1 MATRRSR
8 SDDEWQP
15 RPRRRRRVFSLAA
28 LALLGAA
35 VWFAP
40 ALIVLTDLRDR
51 PLEAIFAGIDGRVTS
66 RAAQWQWWGT
76 IEYRDVVLRDPA
88 GRPLVAVPR
97 VVIDRG
103 LASLLVH
110 PGDLGAVRLIGGE
123 ALVEV
128 RRGGSTIEDV
138 LAPWLAAVVQA
149 TAVPVSFEL
158 EVVDAAI
165 ELVDLEHHDA
175 WRITDLLAAGTVRPD
190 ATLAGWTI
198 SGRTRHTGAPLRDID
213 AAANRVASDRVQ
225 DSAGPLP
232 SGTPAWDQ
240 TGGPAGGAD
249 RPSPSARLDRT
260 TVAAGATAILAR
272 DGGWSVSSP
281 DNQSSDKPRT
291 LAVAAT
297 RLPLGLSSVLATR
310 FDAAHVL
317 DGLADVRLDITLPPP
332 PVVTAGDDSG
342 LPRKPPARSVSET
355 VRVAG
360 VVSGSQLAICQADTL
375 AELITLDRGEMPI
388 DLSVDGDR
396 ITVRSLKVDSQLF
409 KAEASGRIRLP
420 AGGTWDWAEALVGE
434 NFAVAADVD
443 LAAAARA
450 MPGGLTVRPDVR
462 VTGGQLQLS
471 AVARADGNE
480 RVLEVRASSRDLAA
494 VQSVVATAQDQPQT
508 GGAPRDGAKRQ
519 ERMLRWNE
527 PFTAW
532 LRGRRGTTRGD
543 RLRIEEAR
551 IASPAVEVSAFGTAE
566 SSTVQWTLD
575 FDKLVAEAGEV
586 LELEGVKL
594 AGTSQ
599 GRIDLVR
606 VPATTASHAKV
617 SASLSNFELARPG
630 RPPWRD
636 AELTIE
642 AEGTGGMAGATLLVD
657 QGHGIV
663 TAADDTLEVT
673 LTGGALVNVGSV
685 LSADARR
692 HGPWLRAAPGSQAIA
707 ADCSLTGDLARWQP
721 RWEGLL
727 PLTVLEGVD
736 LGGFAKA
743 SAALAAQGGSWQITR
758 AGGEVERL
766 TVKCNGRRI
775 SEPRAVA
782 SAAGR
787 WNPATGQVEISSA
800 ELLTPTLSLR
810 TGGLT
815 VLPARG
821 NAPLAAGLGTD
832 SIVDRV
838 RGKLQ
843 WQADVAR
850 LERWLLPPAT
860 ASRWPAAGRAWGT
873 AEILDTPIGMNVLVE
888 ATGSELAIS
897 STQLDTQLAEGAAV
911 AKGREAGA
919 AIPLWSEP
927 RATLVLEVTC
937 PPAQTPERM
946 TVNQLKLE
954 SSTVAVAA
962 AGSIGELSSRQT
974 VELGGNVAYDWEQ
987 VSRLLTPWTGGRLR
1001 LAGAGARPFS
1011 LRGPLG
1017 QLVVGATAAAE
1028 NAEQSLLLPEDW
1040 LSSARG
1046 AQAEKLARVA
1056 LPLPRPASA
1065 RSATDLSDR
1074 LRAFSIDTSAAW
1086 TAAEV
1091 AGFQFAP
1098 GEMTVR
1104 FFEGQLALGPFDL
1117 AASGGRLRGAPWLRL
1132 LPAPGE
1138 LIVPPGR
1145 CLDRVVLTQQMCDR
1159 WINWL
1164 VPLIGQSTQ
1173 TQGLMSVDLSGA
1185 RLPLGD
1191 PFGGEASGQVIFENL
1206 ESRPG
1211 ERVQPL
1217 VNLIVKLQSAIDP
1230 RFAFGDKA
1238 VLLRVRPEPVSVRL
1252 ADRRLWHEGLVMD
1265 AGQLVIRSAGSVGAD
1280 GTLAMMIEV
1289 AFRGDIMGATP
1300 VVGKLLR
1307 TPLVIPLKGTV
1318 NRPQFDARSM
1328 DLIIGRIVENT
1339 TEAVI
1344 GPQLSRGLETLFGN
1358 PPPPETASPSGQMS
1372 GQVPGQM
1379 SSGSG
1384 LEFPQPATR

>member
-15 RPRRRRRVFSLAA
+15 RPRRRRGVFSLAA

-35 VWFAP
+35 AWFAP

-103 LASLLVH
+103 LASLLIH

-123 ALVEV
+123 GLVEV

-165 ELVDLEHHDA
+165 ELVDLERNDA

-198 SGRTRHTGAPLRDID
+198 SGRTRHSGAPLRDID

-225 DSAGPLP
+225 DSAGPVP

-240 TGGPAGGAD
+240 ASGPAGGAD
-249 RPSPSARLDRT
+249 RASPSARLDRT

-281 DNQSSDKPRT
+281 DNQAADKPRT

-297 RLPLGLSSVLATR
+297 RFPLGLSSMLATR

-332 PVVTAGDDSG
+332 TVTAAGDDIG
-342 LPRKPPARSVSET
+342 LPRKPPARSASET

-396 ITVRSLKVDSQLF
+396 ITVRSLKVASQLF

-443 LAAAARA
+443 LAAASRA

-480 RVLEVRASSRDLAA
+480 RVLEVRASTRDLAV
-494 VQSVVATAQDQPQT
+494 VQSVAATAQDQPQT
-508 GGAPRDGAKRQ
+508 GGGPRDGAKRQ

-532 LRGRRGTTRGD
+532 LRGRRGATRGD

-586 LELEGVKL
+586 LELEGVQL

-599 GRIDLVR
+599 GRIDLAR
-606 VPATTASHAKV
+606 VPATAASHAKV

-636 AELTIE
+636 TELSIE
-642 AEGTGGMAGATLLVD
+642 AEGTGGMAGATLLID
-657 QGHGIV
+657 QGHAVV

-673 LTGGALVNVGSV
+673 LTGGALVNLGSV
-685 LSADARR
+685 LSTDMRR
-692 HGPWLRAAPGSQAIA
+692 QGPWLRAAPGSQAIA

-721 RWEGLL
+721 RWEGVL
-727 PLTVLEGVD
+727 PWTVLEGVE
-736 LGGFAKA
+736 LGGFTKA
-743 SAALAAQGGSWQITR
+743 SAALAAQGGNWQITR

-810 TGGLT
+810 TGGLA

-821 NAPLAAGLGTD
+821 NTPLAAGLGID
-832 SIVDRV
+832 SIVDRL

-850 LERWLLPPAT
+850 LERWLLPLAT

-897 STQLDTQLAEGAAV
+897 STPLDTQLANNAAV

-937 PPAQTPERM
+937 PPTQTPERM

-962 AGSIGELSSRQT
+962 AGSIGELSSRQM
-974 VELGGNVAYDWEQ
+974 VDLGGNVAYDWEQ

-1017 QLVVGATAAAE
+1017 KLVVGATAAAE
-1028 NAEQSLLLPEDW
+1028 NAEQSLVLPEDW

-1046 AQAEKLARVA
+1046 AQGEKLARVA
-1056 LPLPRPASA
+1056 LPLPRPAAA
-1065 RSATDLSDR
+1065 RSAADLSDR

-1086 TAAEV
+1086 TAAEA

-1098 GEMTVR
+1098 GEMPVR

-1159 WINWL
+1159 WVNWL

-1206 ESRPG
+1206 ESTPG

-1217 VNLIVKLQSAIDP
+1217 VNLIVKLQTAIDP

-1280 GTLAMMIEV
+1280 GTLAMMVEV
-1289 AFRGDIMGATP
+1289 AFRGDIIGATP

-1318 NRPQFDARSM
+1318 SRPQFDARSI

-1344 GPQLSRGLETLFGN
+1344 GPKLSRDLETLFGN
-1358 PPPPETASPSGQMS
+1358 PPPPEAASPSGPVS
-1372 GQVPGQM
+1372 GP
-1379 SSGSG
+1379 G

>member
-1 MATRRSR
+1 MARRQAR

-15 RPRRRRRVFSLAA
+15 RPRRRRAVFSLAV
-28 LALLGAA
+28 LAMLGAA
-35 VWFAP
+35 AWFAP

-51 PLEAIFAGIDGRVTS
+51 PLEAIFSGIDGRVTS

-76 IEYRDVVLRDPA
+76 IEYRDVVLRDPH

-103 LASLLVH
+103 LASLLVN
-110 PGDLGAVRLIGGE
+110 PRDLGAVRLIGGE

-149 TAVPVSFEL
+149 TGAPASFEL

-165 ELVDLEHHDA
+165 ELVDLERNDA
-175 WRITDLLAAGTVRPD
+175 WRISDLLAAGTVRPD

-198 SGRTRHTGAPLRDID
+198 SGRSRHAGTPLRDLD
-213 AAANRVASDRVQ
+213 AAANRIASDRVQ
-225 DSAGPLP
+225 DSAGP
-232 SGTPAWDQ
+232 AA
-240 TGGPAGGAD
+240 TGQPPAGTDHIDQAQ
-249 RPSPSARLDRT
+249 SPARGGGSGRLDRT

-281 DNQSSDKPRT
+281 DNQSVEKPRT

-297 RLPLGLSSVLATR
+297 RLPLGITSVLATR
-310 FDAAHVL
+310 FDATNVL

-332 PVVTAGDDSG
+332 HAVAGDGVD
-342 LPRKPPARSVSET
+342 PARKPPARPAAET

-360 VVSGSQLAICQADTL
+360 VVSASHLAICQADTL

-396 ITVRSLKVDSQLF
+396 ITVRSLKVASQLF

-480 RVLEVRASSRDLAA
+480 RVLEVRASSRDLEA
-494 VQSVVATAQDQPQT
+494 VQSVVAAEQQPQGAA
-508 GGAPRDGAKRQ
+508 GGPVDGGKRQ
-519 ERMLRWNE
+519 ERLLRWNE

-532 LRGRRGTTRGD
+532 LRGRRGATRGD

-575 FDKLVAEAGEV
+575 FDTLVAEAGEV
-586 LELEGVKL
+586 LELEDVTL
-594 AGTSQ
+594 AGTSR
-599 GRIDLVR
+599 GRIDLAR
-606 VPATTASHAKV
+606 LPATTASHAKV
-617 SASLSNFELARPG
+617 SASLSNFELSRPG
-630 RPPWRD
+630 RPAWRD
-636 AELTIE
+636 VELSIE
-642 AEGTGGMAGATLLVD
+642 AEGTGSTAGATLLVD
-657 QGHGIV
+657 HGHAIV
-663 TAADDTLEVT
+663 SAADDRLEVT
-673 LTGGALVNVGSV
+673 LTGGALVNLRSLLTDG
-685 LSADARR
+685 LRR
-692 HGPWLRAAPGSQAIA
+692 GEPWLRAAPGSQAIA

-727 PLTVLEGVD
+727 PATVLQSVE

-758 AGGEVERL
+758 AGGEVEKL
-766 TVKCNGRRI
+766 TVKVDGRQI
-775 SEPRAVA
+775 SEPRAVV
-782 SAAGR
+782 SAAGQ
-787 WNPATGQVEISSA
+787 WNPGTGQVEISSA

-810 TGGLT
+810 TGGLA

-821 NAPLAAGLGTD
+821 KVRLAAGPGVAHPGMDSRATD

-850 LERWLLPPAT
+850 LERWLMPAAL

-888 ATGSELAIS
+888 ATGSQLAIS
-897 STQLDTQLAEGAAV
+897 STQPEPRAGEVAGGKGRDGTAAV
-911 AKGREAGA
+911 
-919 AIPLWSEP
+919 PLWSEP
-927 RATLVLEVTC
+927 RATLLLEVTC
-937 PPAQTPERM
+937 PPSQTPERM
-946 TVNQLKLE
+946 TVNQFKLE
-954 SSTVAVAA
+954 SSTLAVAA
-962 AGSIGELSSRQT
+962 AGSIDELSSRRM

-1017 QLVVGATAAAE
+1017 QLVVDAAVSAG
-1028 NAEQSLLLPEDW
+1028 NADQSLLLPDDW

-1046 AQAEKLARVA
+1046 PQAEKLARVA
-1056 LPLPRPASA
+1056 LPLPRSA
-1065 RSATDLSDR
+1065 AVRANADVSDR
-1074 LRAFSIDTSAAW
+1074 LRAFTVDTSAAW

-1091 AGFQFAP
+1091 AGFQFAA
-1098 GEMTVR
+1098 GEMPVR
-1104 FFEGQLALGPFDL
+1104 FFEGQLAMGPFDL

-1145 CLDRVVLTQQMCDR
+1145 CLDRVVVTQQLCDR
-1159 WINWL
+1159 WVSWL
-1164 VPLIGQSTQ
+1164 VPLIGHATH
-1173 TQGLMSVDLSGA
+1173 TQGMVSVDLAGA
-1185 RLPLGD
+1185 RLPLAD

-1206 ESRPG
+1206 ESTPG

-1217 VNLIVKLQSAIDP
+1217 VNLIVKLQSVIDP

-1265 AGQLVIRSAGSVGAD
+1265 AGQLMIRSGGSVGAD

-1289 AFRGDIMGATP
+1289 AFRGDIAGATP
-1300 VVGKLLR
+1300 VVGQLLR

-1318 NRPQFDARSM
+1318 HRPQFDARSI
-1328 DLIIGRIVENT
+1328 DVIIARIMENT
-1339 TEAVI
+1339 TEALI
-1344 GPQLSRGLETLFGN
+1344 GPKLSRDLETLFGN
-1358 PPPPETASPSGQMS
+1358 PQPPENASPSN
-1372 GQVPGQM
+1372 PA
-1379 SSGSG
+1379 G
-1384 LEFPQPATR
+1384 LDFPRTSPR

>member
-1 MATRRSR
+1 M
-8 SDDEWQP
+8 
-15 RPRRRRRVFSLAA
+15 LAA
-28 LALLGAA
+28 AA
-35 VWFAP
+35 WFAP
-40 ALIVLTDLRDR
+40 AVIVLTDLRDR

-66 RAAQWQWWGT
+66 RAAAWRWWGT

-103 LASLLVH
+103 LASLLVN
-110 PGDLGAVRLIGGE
+110 PRDLGAVRLIGGE
-123 ALVEV
+123 AVVEV

-149 TAVPVSFEL
+149 TAVPLSFEV

-165 ELVDLEHHDA
+165 ELVDLERNDA

-198 SGRTRHTGAPLRDID
+198 SGRTRHSGTPLRDLEK
-213 AAANRVASDRVQ
+213 AANRIASDRVQ
-225 DSAGPLP
+225 DSAGPAAAGHT
-232 SGTPAWDQ
+232 SGSMEQTDQ
-240 TGGPAGGAD
+240 SKTSARAD
-249 RPSPSARLDRT
+249 ASARLDRT

-281 DNQSSDKPRT
+281 DSQTNSQTRT

-297 RLPLGLSSVLATR
+297 RFPLGLSSLLATR

-332 PVVTAGDDSG
+332 RSEAAGDEIG
-342 LPRKPPARSVSET
+342 PPRKLTVRPASET

-396 ITVRSLKVDSQLF
+396 ITVRSLKVSSQLF

-462 VTGGQLQLS
+462 VTGGQLQVT

-494 VQSVVATAQDQPQT
+494 VQSVVATDPDQPE
-508 GGAPRDGAKRQ
+508 GGGPRVGARRQ
-519 ERMLRWNE
+519 ERLLRWNE
-527 PFTAW
+527 PFSAW
-532 LRGRRGTTRGD
+532 LRGRRGATRGD

-586 LELEGVKL
+586 LELEGVQL
-594 AGTSQ
+594 AGTSR
-599 GRIDLVR
+599 GRIDLAR
-606 VPATTASHAKV
+606 VAATAASHAKV
-617 SASLSNFELARPG
+617 SASLSNFELVRPG

-636 AELTIE
+636 AELSLE
-642 AEGTGGMAGATLLVD
+642 AEGTGGMAGATLLID
-657 QGHGIV
+657 QGHATV
-663 TAADDTLEVT
+663 TAAEDTLEVT
-673 LTGGALVNVGSV
+673 LTGGALVNLGSV
-685 LSADARR
+685 LSADGRR
-692 HGPWLRAAPGSQAIA
+692 QGPWLRAAPGSQSIA
-707 ADCSLTGDLARWQP
+707 ADCSLTGELGRWQP
-721 RWEGLL
+721 RWEGLAPSMVL
-727 PLTVLEGVD
+727 PGVE

-743 SAALAAQGGSWQITR
+743 SATLAAHGGSWQITR
-758 AGGEVERL
+758 AGGEVEKL
-766 TVKCNGRRI
+766 TVMCEGRQIR
-775 SEPRAVA
+775 EPRAVV
-782 SAAGR
+782 SAAGQ
-787 WNPATGQVEISSA
+787 WNPATGQVDISSA

-810 TGGLT
+810 TGGLAM
-815 VLPARG
+815 LPARG
-821 NAPLAAGLGTD
+821 SVAVGPGLGVARSDVDRSGMDHADTHSRLRD
-832 SIVDRV
+832 SIVERF

-850 LERWLLPPAT
+850 LERWLVPPAT

-888 ATGSELAIS
+888 ATGSQLAIS
-897 STQLDTQLAEGAAV
+897 STQPQTRAEAAGAGKGRDTAAAV
-911 AKGREAGA
+911 
-919 AIPLWSEP
+919 PLWSEP

-937 PPAQTPERM
+937 PPSQFPERM

-954 SSTVAVAA
+954 SSTLAVAA
-962 AGSIGELSSRQT
+962 AGSIGELSSRRM

-1001 LAGAGARPFS
+1001 LAGAGARPFT

-1017 QLVVGATAAAE
+1017 QLVATSMSASGDAG
-1028 NAEQSLLLPEDW
+1028 QQLLLPEDW
-1040 LSSARG
+1040 LPAARG
-1046 AQAEKLARVA
+1046 GQSEKVSRVA
-1056 LPLPRPASA
+1056 LPLPLPTTR
-1065 RSATDLSDR
+1065 RSSSDLTER
-1074 LRAFSIDTSAAW
+1074 LRAVTIDTSAAW

-1098 GEMTVR
+1098 GEMPVR

-1117 AASGGRLRGAPWLRL
+1117 AASGGRLRGSPWLRL

-1238 VLLRVRPEPVSVRL
+1238 VLLRVRSEPVSVRL

-1280 GTLAMMIEV
+1280 GTLAMMVEV

-1318 NRPQFDARSM
+1318 SRPQFDARSI
-1328 DLIIGRIVENT
+1328 DLMIGRIVENT

-1344 GPQLSRGLETLFGN
+1344 GPKLSRDLETLFGN
-1358 PPPPETASPSGQMS
+1358 PPPPETASPAGPVSG
-1372 GQVPGQM
+1372 P
-1379 SSGSG
+1379 G